1 MSGVRI
7 LTVVVG
13 LVVMLADNIQTLS
26 GLTDAGRANREVL
39 PKVYGTLWAVP
50 HFQYTDGCNLVP
62 LLTIMCITAWID
74 NPWAQLYTFLSL
86 SWMLAYCL
94 AIGALMV
101 AFQIPPYG
109 APLFLLA
116 CVGMWP
122 LYKMITDPDFGLY
135 EKCKGIIVAWLGY
148 LFFWFGIVSS
158 ALIIMRKDSVSH
170 CLKLASQL
178 MLHQPQEWP
187 RDGGFPSNFVAQ
199 PPDLVA
205 SCHVEDAQIVHCP
218 LLLVEVLLILPF
230 LVAFWAKSRLDSNV
244 GTESERLMKAL
255 MREQAAINNQFV

>member
-1 MSGVRI
+1 MSGALTVRI

-26 GLTDAGRANREVL
+26 GLTDAGRANRVVL
-39 PKVYGTLWAVP
+39 PMVYGTLWAVP
-50 HFQYTDGCNLVP
+50 DFQYADGCNLVP
-62 LLTIMCITAWID
+62 LLATMCITAWIE

-86 SWMLAYCL
+86 SWMIAYCL
-94 AIGALMV
+94 AIGVLMV
-101 AFQIPPYG
+101 GFQIPPYG

-122 LYKMITDPDFGLY
+122 LHKMITDNDFGLAVKY
-135 EKCKGIIVAWLGY
+135 KAIIQAWLHY
-148 LFFWFGIVSS
+148 LFFWFWIVSS

-187 RDGGFPSNFVAQ
+187 TNGGFPLTFASQ
-199 PPDLVA
+199 PPELVNTCRA
-205 SCHVEDAQIVHCP
+205 EEAKIVHCP

-230 LVAFWAKSRLDSNV
+230 LLALWGKSRLDGNV
-244 GTESERLMKAL
+244 GSEAEPLLPDSNK
-255 MREQAAINNQFV
+255 V